1 MKLQLGKWKQHLL
14 LSQNPL
20 TAKSIP
26 RTALYSMTNLKDFIS
41 RFDYAYVKHD
51 TTGQGRAIYK
61 VYQLEDGRYCYNGYS
76 IQGGPISKCVKA
88 LTDFHQTLH
97 PFERMGRMGN
107 YIIQEGVQSFTPQ
120 GLPVSLRVHVQ
131 LLKGKW
137 LVGGM
142 KANIGTEGNL
152 EMENGIL
159 NAHRGSAV
167 ITVDELLSSHWQMG
181 EIEKNQL
188 IKHIEKLTTSA
199 AKVIAAQVPSREYG
213 IDLGLN
219 AELKPILFEVNNTP
233 GIGGFAKLEDK
244 STWRRIVET
253 RKLQNEE

>member
-26 RTALYSMTNLKDFIS
+26 RTALYSMTDLKDFIS
-41 RFDYAYVKHD
+41 RFDYAYVKHN

-61 VYQLEDGRYCYNGYS
+61 VYEQEDGRYCYNGYS
-76 IQGGPISKCVKA
+76 IQGEPISKCVKV

-120 GLPVSLRVHVQ
+120 GLPVSVRVHVQ

-142 KANIGTEGNL
+142 NANIGTEGNL
-152 EMENGIL
+152 ENGIL
-159 NAHRGSAV
+159 NLHRGSA
-167 ITVDELLSSHWQMG
+167 IIPVDELLSSHWQMD

-188 IKHIEKLTTSA
+188 IKHIEKLATSA
-199 AKVIAAQVPSREYG
+199 AKVIATEVPSREYG

-219 AELKPILFEVNNTP
+219 PELKPILFEVNNTP
-233 GIGGFAKLEDK
+233 GIGGFAKLDNK
-244 STWRRIVET
+244 SIWRRIVAI
-253 RKLQNEE
+253 RKLQNAE

>member
-26 RTALYSMTNLKDFIS
+26 RTALYSMTDLKDFIS

-61 VYQLEDGRYCYNGYS
+61 VYKQEDGRYCYNGYS
-76 IQGGPISKCVKA
+76 IQGEPISKCGKV

-107 YIIQEGVQSFTPQ
+107 YIIQEGIQSFTPQ
-120 GLPVSLRVHVQ
+120 GLPVSVRVHIQ

-137 LVGGM
+137 LIGGM
-142 KANIGTEGNL
+142 NANIGTEGNL
-152 EMENGIL
+152 ENGIL
-159 NAHRGSAV
+159 NSHRGSAI
-167 ITVDELLSSHWQMG
+167 ITVNELLSSHWQMG
-181 EIEKNQL
+181 ESERHQL
-188 IKHIEKLTTSA
+188 IRRIETLATSA
-199 AKVIAAQVPSREYG
+199 AKVIAKQIPSREYG

-219 AELKPILFEVNNTP
+219 AELKPIIFEVNNTP
-233 GIGGFAKLEDK
+233 GIGGFAKLENK
-244 STWRRIVET
+244 SIWRRIVEI

>member
-26 RTALYSMTNLKDFIS
+26 RTALYSMTDLKDFIS

-61 VYQLEDGRYCYNGYS
+61 VYKQEDGRYCYNGYS
-76 IQGGPISKCVKA
+76 IQGEPISKCVKV

-107 YIIQEGVQSFTPQ
+107 YIIQEGIQSFTPQ
-120 GLPVSLRVHVQ
+120 GLPVSVRVHIQ

-137 LVGGM
+137 LIGGM
-142 KANIGTEGNL
+142 NANIGTEGNL
-152 EMENGIL
+152 ENGIL
-159 NAHRGSAV
+159 NSHRGSAI
-167 ITVDELLSSHWQMG
+167 ITVNELLSSHWQMG
-181 EIEKNQL
+181 ESERHQL
-188 IKHIEKLTTSA
+188 IRRIETLATSA
-199 AKVIAAQVPSREYG
+199 AKVIAKQVPSREYG

-219 AELKPILFEVNNTP
+219 AELKPIIFEVNNTP
-233 GIGGFAKLEDK
+233 GIGGFAKLENK
-244 STWRRIVET
+244 SIWRRIVEI